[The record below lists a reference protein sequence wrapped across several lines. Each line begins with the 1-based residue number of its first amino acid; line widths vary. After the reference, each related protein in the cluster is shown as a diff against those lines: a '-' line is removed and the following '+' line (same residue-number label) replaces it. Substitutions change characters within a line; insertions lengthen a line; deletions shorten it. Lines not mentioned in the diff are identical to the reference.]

1 MCARGLVRAMVTKAH
16 RPHPPVPSDGAP
28 TASDLPA
35 HNGPV
40 LDLPE
45 GRVRLTGHQLRELR
59 RLAAQGRP
67 HPDRAARRRAV
78 VWARRPAPSPGRIV
92 AIVVTGIL
100 GAAALIAGAYYK
112 AGVLIVLLG
121 LPLTLIAAALAA
133 GPPRA
138 ALIHR
143 INLAALDDLA
153 VPAQPLE
160 VSGPRRPRRLHQ
172 LSVCGVLVANAVAGV
187 VAHAYSVTLLCL
199 VVAVV
204 AFAVGRT
211 RDAPA
216 LPVRLD
222 QTGLRLSGGAVTVP
236 WTGVDAVELASSVDP
251 FYLGVRWRLPRQA
264 PSGQAPSGQVR
275 AASGGRTPGPGRRL
289 ELWLDPRDH
298 PPETIVLTSRA
309 YLAATPPE

>member
-1 MCARGLVRAMVTKAH
+1 
-16 RPHPPVPSDGAP
+16 
-28 TASDLPA
+28 
-35 HNGPV
+35 V

-45 GRVRLTGHQLRELR
+45 GRVSLPSHQLRELR

-67 HPDRAARRRAV
+67 HPDRAVRRRAV
-78 VWARRPAPSPGRIV
+78 AWARYPAPSPGRI
-92 AIVVTGIL
+92 AATVVTGTL
-100 GAAALIAGAYYK
+100 GAAALVVGAYYK
-112 AGVLIVLLG
+112 AAVLIVLLG

-143 INLAALDDLA
+143 INLAALLDDMV

-160 VSGPRRPRRLHQ
+160 VIGPGRPRRLHQ
-172 LSVCGVLVANAVAGV
+172 LSVSAVLVANAAAGAI
-187 VAHAYSVTLLCL
+187 AHAYSVTLLCL
-199 VVAVV
+199 IVAVV

-211 RDAPA
+211 RDAPT
-216 LPVRLD
+216 LPARLD
-222 QTGLRLSGGAVTVP
+222 ETGLRLSGCAVRVP
-236 WTGVDAVELASSVDP
+236 WTGVDAVELASTVDP

-264 PSGQAPSGQVR
+264 APGQVS
-275 AASGGRTPGPGRRL
+275 AASGRRAPGPGRRL

-309 YLAATPPE
+309 YLAATPPKDDPTP